1 MVNPNKVYLTQTDT
15 TVGFLSQD
23 KTKLNIIKNRPLNQP
38 VLREVDS
45 LETLKNFVRV
55 PNKYKKMLRRA
66 KKTTFIFPNTESYRV
81 VKDERHLEFL
91 KKFKWMYSTS
101 ANLHGK
107 KFDENWAR
115 EQADVIVE
123 DKRELFEGEPSS
135 IFKLSKN
142 KIKRIR

>member
-1 MVNPNKVYLTQTDT
+1 MNPNKIYLTQTDT

-23 KTKLNIIKNRPLNQP
+23 KTKLNKIKNRPLNQP

-45 LETLKNFVRV
+45 LETLKTFIRV
-55 PNKYKKMLRRA
+55 PDKYKKMLRRA

-101 ANLHGK
+101 ANLHK
-107 KFDENWAR
+107 KRFDEVWAK
-115 EQADVIVE
+115 EQADIIVE
-123 DKRELFEGEPSS
+123 DKRGLFEGEPSS